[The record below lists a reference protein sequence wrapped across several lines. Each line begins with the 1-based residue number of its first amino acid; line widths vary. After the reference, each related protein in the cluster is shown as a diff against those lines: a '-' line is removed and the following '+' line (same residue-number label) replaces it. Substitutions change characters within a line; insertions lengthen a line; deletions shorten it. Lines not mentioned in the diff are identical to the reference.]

1 MTQAI
6 RGISSMA
13 TRQLLAELAA
23 LYEQRESVTV
33 QFESVGGV
41 TAASRV
47 SDGEAFDVVVLAAA
61 AIDKLIDQ
69 GAAVAGSRV
78 DIVRSGV
85 AIAVAGDAPAP
96 DIGSVASLQHAL
108 RAARAIGYSTGPSGT
123 ALLDYIDGWGLRDVL
138 TEKLVQAPA
147 GVPVGELL
155 ARGEVTLGFQQR
167 SELMHLPGIRIIGGM
182 PPGAEIDTV
191 FSAAMCTVC
200 SQREDAG
207 KLIAFLASDAAG
219 EARRANG
226 MTAP

>member
-13 TRQLLAELAA
+13 TRQLLAELSV
-23 LYEQRESVTV
+23 LYEQRESVAV

-47 SDGEAFDVVVLAAA
+47 SDGETFDVVVLAAA

-85 AIAVAGDAPAP
+85 AIAVASDAPAP
-96 DIGSVASLQHAL
+96 DIGSLAALQDAL
-108 RAARAIGYSTGPSGT
+108 RAASGIGYSTGPSGT
-123 ALLDYIDGWGLRDVL
+123 ALLDHIAGWGLNEEL
-138 TEKLVQAPA
+138 AAKLVQAPP

-155 ARGEVTLGFQQR
+155 AQGEVSLGFQQR

-191 FSAAMCTVC
+191 FSAAVCTAC
-200 SQREDAG
+200 QQREQASQ
-207 KLIAFLASDAAG
+207 LIAFLASDSAD
-219 EARRANG
+219 EARQNNG